1 MRLITALILCFFI
14 ASTCFGEG
22 RISKIAKG
30 QVAPYDGIL
39 LDREA
44 ESSIDT
50 KRQSVVKVC
59 ELEREIDRKEIIAEC
74 AFQKSILSLELESE
88 KTRNKAVLQLK
99 DSEVQRLVTLLG
111 NERKEDYTRWW
122 VAGGFLAGVSLSLG
136 IFKIAV
142 EIRK

>member
-1 MRLITALILCFFI
+1 MCFFI